1 MSFWDE
7 LRYRARRLW
16 PGRTEA
22 ELDEEIRAHIE
33 LETQDKIAAGWP
45 PDQARQAALRS
56 FGNVALTKEDTRAM
70 WGLGVVEILWSDLR
84 HGVRLLRQR
93 PGFAATAVLS
103 LALGIGAC
111 TAMFSVVDGVLL
123 RALRY
128 PDPERIVELREVSA
142 RGASMPVAEPN
153 FLDVHARA
161 RGLDGLAVYNSYIST
176 VTGGALPVRVLIQ
189 FVSKDFFEVLGVA
202 PALGRAFLPEESKL
216 GGGFV
221 AVVGHD
227 FWQRSLGGRTDLTG
241 VNLTIENHAYTVV
254 GVMPPGFA
262 FPERAEVWLPRELFP
277 ADWSRTAH
285 NWSAIGR
292 LRDGVPLEQ
301 ARAEA
306 TAIARQ
312 LAREHAGDD
321 DAVDLAL
328 VPIGDYLVGGVRH
341 TLLVLL
347 GAVGLLLLIA
357 CANVANLMLAQATA
371 RQRELAVRSALGA
384 TRSRLAVQF
393 VAESLVLALLA
404 AALGVPLSIAGTGL
418 LVGLHRETL
427 PRAGEIGVD
436 VRALGFALAVAVVV
450 SVGLGLVT
458 ALRGARK
465 NLHEG
470 LVEAGRSDIPSA
482 ARSRLRRVLVVA
494 QVALT
499 FVLLAG
505 AGLLARSFARL
516 LAVDPGFRPETAV
529 AMDVSV
535 TAPENDAG
543 QRRVAGFYQ
552 ELVDRLGAMPGVTA
566 AGAVTAMPMTGSG
579 GNGTFLIDEDVSKTG
594 YADYRL
600 ASEGYFAAMGIPL
613 LRGRRFAGTDTRDS
627 PHVAL
632 ISQSLAARYWPDQ
645 DPIGRTLQ
653 FGNMDGDPHP
663 FHIIGIVG
671 DVHDRGLDS
680 EVRPTVYALFS
691 QRPQRDL
698 SFVVRAERDPGAL
711 VPAMRAELQALD
723 PALPAEFRTLEQVL
737 SSSLDPRRF
746 SLLLLGVFASVALLL
761 AVTGIYGVTAYSVA
775 RRTREIGV
783 RVALGARPRAVVAM
797 VVGQG
802 VAMALVGVAIGL
814 AAALALARLLAS
826 ALYGVSA
833 TDPVTFALVA
843 FAVIGATLLACYLPA
858 RRAAR
863 IDPMV
868 ALRTE

>member
-33 LETQDKIAAGWP
+33 LETQEKIAAGLP
-45 PDQARQAALRS
+45 PDEARQAALRS
-56 FGNVALTKEDTRAM
+56 FGNVGLTKEDTRAM
-70 WGLGVVEILWSDLR
+70 WRLGVFEILWSDLR
-84 HGVRLLRQR
+84 HGVRVLRQR
-93 PGFAATAVLS
+93 PGFAATAVVS

-128 PDPERIVELREVSA
+128 PDPDRIVELREVSA

-161 RGLDGLAVYNSYIST
+161 RGLDGLAVYNSYIAT
-176 VTGGALPVRVLIQ
+176 VTGGALPVRVPIQ
-189 FVSKDFFEVLGVA
+189 FVSRDFFKVLGVA
-202 PALGRAFLPEESKL
+202 PARGRAFLPEESQI

-227 FWQRSLGGRTDLTG
+227 FWQRSLGGRTDLAG
-241 VNLTIENHAYTVV
+241 ASLTIENHAYTVV

-262 FPERAEVWLPRELFP
+262 FPEHAQVWLPRELFP

-285 NWSAIGR
+285 NWSAVGR
-292 LRDGVPLEQ
+292 LRDGVSLEQ

-404 AALGVPLSIAGTGL
+404 AALGVPLSIAGVDL
-418 LVGLHRETL
+418 LVGLHRGTL

-543 QRRVAGFYQ
+543 QRRVAQFYR
-552 ELVDRLGAMPGVTA
+552 ELIDRLGAMPGVTA
-566 AGAVTAMPMTGSG
+566 AGAVTAMPMTDSG
-579 GNGTFLIDEDVSKTG
+579 GNGTFLIDEDVAKKG

-653 FGNMDGDPHP
+653 FGNMDGDRHP

-711 VPAMRAELQALD
+711 VPAMRAELHALD
-723 PALPAEFRTLEQVL
+723 PALPAELRTLEQVV

-746 SLLLLGVFASVALLL
+746 SLLLLGAFASVALLL

-833 TDPVTFALVA
+833 SDPVTFALVA
-843 FAVIGATLLACYLPA
+843 VAVIGATLLACYVPA